1 MSQSKVAGKEA
12 SMATTLMRAWNIL
25 HPLPGGTWLFSK
37 LLGWF
42 VPYTGTINAKVVA
55 LEPGY
60 ARVELRDHRRVRNH
74 LRSIHAIALTNLG
87 EVTSAIAM
95 FAVLPVGFRGIVTT
109 LSIDFLKKARGRL
122 IAESHC
128 DLPQITGLMEHLVHA
143 EIKNQAG
150 DTVAKV
156 HVTWQLDKT

>member
-1 MSQSKVAGKEA
+1 MSLNKVAGKEA
-12 SMATTLMRAWNIL
+12 SMATTLMRAWSIL

-42 VPYTGTINAKVVA
+42 VPYTGTISAKVVA
-55 LEPGY
+55 LKPGY

-95 FAVLPVGFRGIVTT
+95 FAVLPAGFRGIVTN

-128 DLPQITGLMEHLVHA
+128 A
-143 EIKNQAG
+143 ENM
-150 DTVAKV
+150 
-156 HVTWQLDKT
+156 